1 MRILFIILI
10 GLFSTCILAQESH
23 QYPEKDII
31 TRDLIMSNKKN
42 RSTITVEVVNGRVFT
57 GGDICLG
64 TEEEIFGRDKGG
76 VLVLSGPYLWT
87 NSEIPYEIE
96 SGHIYQSQIEAAIE
110 EYNTKTN
117 ICLYPRAGETDY
129 VRFIQGSGCW
139 SYVSSIGGM
148 QEISIGIGCYLKGT
162 IMHEISHAAG
172 MWHEQSRTDRDNYVT
187 INTANITSGR
197 EFNFDIYSYGFDV
210 GSYDYSSVMHYSKY
224 AFSSNGFPTI
234 SINMPPGLPSTT
246 IGQRDSLSS
255 TDIFTLNTLY
265 PQSGCPTTDF
275 DLTEAT
281 YGFPQITSRTF
292 QDCGDFSTE
301 IPVKAGDSVIF
312 KAASSITLSPGF
324 SVSAGSTFS
333 ASIAACPSADEGTDR
348 QGEVD
353 SLPRITLNEK
363 QSFQGFQQW
372 KVKIYPNP
380 FSSTFNF
387 TITSSEYF
395 LQGWKLLDLQG
406 KVIMSHQ
413 KLNSDNI
420 QEIELGAELNNGLY
434 FLQFET
440 KDSKGNAHFHTERVI
455 KK

>member
-1 MRILFIILI
+1 MRIIFILLVGLI
-10 GLFSTCILAQESH
+10 SSGIIGQESH
-23 QYPEKDII
+23 QYPEKDIVV
-31 TRDLIMSNKKN
+31 RDLIISTKK
-42 RSTITVEVVNGRVFT
+42 SKSYTKVEVINGRVFT

-76 VLVLSGPYLWT
+76 VIVLSGPYLWT

-96 SGHIYQSQIEAAIE
+96 SGHIYQSQIEEAIE
-110 EYNTKTN
+110 EYNTKSN

-172 MWHEQSRTDRDNYVT
+172 MWHEQSRADRDNYVT

-224 AFSSNGFPTI
+224 AFSSNGYPTI

-265 PQSGCPTTDF
+265 PQAGCPTTDF
-275 DLTEAT
+275 DLTEAS

-301 IPVKAGDSVIF
+301 IPVKSGDSVIF
-312 KAASSITLSPGF
+312 TAASSITLKPGF
-324 SVSAGSTFS
+324 SVSAGSSFS
-333 ASIAACPSADEGTDR
+333 ASIAACPSAGEGVVR
-348 QGEVD
+348 QGTGD
-353 SLPRITLNEK
+353 TLPKITLND
-363 QSFQGFQQW
+363 QQAFQEFQQW
-372 KVKIYPNP
+372 KVKVYPNP

-387 TITSSEYF
+387 TVTSSEYV
-395 LQGWKLLDLQG
+395 LHGWKLLDLQG
-406 KVIMSHQ
+406 KIIASHQ
-413 KLNSDNI
+413 NLNVDSF
-420 QEIELGAELNNGLY
+420 QELELGAEINSGLY

-440 KDSKGNAHFHTERVI
+440 KDSHGNIYFHTERVI
-455 KK
+455 KN